1 LSTNRG
7 ELPERL
13 VLATG
18 NAGKLRELRELLT
31 PWKVD
36 VRPQS
41 EFTNGQAAETGLTF
55 VENALAKARFAAGA
69 SGLPAIAD
77 DSGLVVPA
85 LGGEPGVRSARYA
98 GPASND
104 IANNRRL
111 IDALRGIEDRRAYF
125 YCALVYMSAEDDP
138 APLIATA
145 AWHGE
150 IVAEPRG
157 RNGFGYDPHFL
168 LPSLGVTSAELAPEE
183 KDRLSHRGQ
192 AARALQR
199 ALAGA
204 LAR

>member
-1 LSTNRG
+1 MNRV
-7 ELPERL
+7 
-13 VLATG
+13 VLASH
-18 NAGKLRELRELLT
+18 NPGKLAELNRLFAPLG
-31 PWKVD
+31 VSLVGSND
-36 VRPQS
+36 LGIDAS
-41 EFTNGQAAETGLTF
+41 EENAPTF
-55 VENALAKARFAAGA
+55 VENALTKARHAARRSA
-69 SGLPAIAD
+69 LPAIAD

-85 LGGEPGVRSARYA
+85 LGGAPGVRSARYA